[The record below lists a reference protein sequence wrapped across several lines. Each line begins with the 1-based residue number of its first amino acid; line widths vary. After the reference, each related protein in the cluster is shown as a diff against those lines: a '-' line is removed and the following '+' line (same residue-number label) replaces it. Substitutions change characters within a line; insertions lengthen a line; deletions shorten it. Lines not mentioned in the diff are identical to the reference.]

1 MHKKIWLPFL
11 ADTHI
16 LGNLNADLDTVL
28 RNHFLTVNVKI
39 RENVVLGSITVAA
52 GKDKVEPV
60 IRATL
65 RLGMHVV
72 LSGNAERYFFET
84 VLTRTLIDV
93 VKTPK

>member
-16 LGNLNADLDTVL
+16 LGNLNTNLDTVL
-28 RNHFLTVNVKI
+28 RNYFLTINVKI

-60 IRATL
+60 IGTTL
-65 RLGMHVV
+65 
-72 LSGNAERYFFET
+72 
-84 VLTRTLIDV
+84 
-93 VKTPK
+93 